1 MSKNVCVGVVF
12 GGASTEAAVSRKTA
26 ESVYRALIDR
36 DFEAKMAECDASLPA
51 RLEGCDVVFPAVHG
65 RFGEDGC
72 LQGMLEILGL
82 PYVGSNVLASAMAND
97 KAVSKACF
105 RAVGVPV
112 VEDIL
117 VTKRAHQTP
126 EKQVFETL
134 GKSVVVKPTCQGSA
148 IGVSI
153 LKDLEGPSDPRLR
166 TALEVAFSFDD
177 RVLVETFADGLEVT
191 CGVLDLHGQEPIALP
206 PTLIVP
212 KSADWY
218 DFKAKYAA
226 GGSEHVCPAPFRFE
240 TNTAIQRA
248 AIAAHKSVKARDF
261 SRTDFVVNEAWVA
274 RPALVALE
282 INTIPGMTAT
292 SLYPEA
298 ARTAGIAF
306 ADLIERLV
314 KSAIARGSTQK
325 QVAVE
330 FPGG

>member
-1 MSKNVCVGVVF
+1 MSKKVTVGVVF

-26 ESVYRALIDR
+26 ESVFRALIER
-36 DFEAKMAECDASLPA
+36 DFEPKMLECDGSLPA

-72 LQGMLEILGL
+72 LQGMLEILGI

-105 RAVGVPV
+105 RAANVPV
-112 VEDIL
+112 IEDIL
-117 VTKRAHQTP
+117 VTKTASKSP
-126 EKQVFETL
+126 EKQVFEAL

-153 LKDLEGPSDPRLR
+153 LKDLSGPGDARLR

-177 RVLVETFADGLEVT
+177 RVLIEAFADGLEVT
-191 CGVLDLHGQEPIALP
+191 CGVLDLHGQQPIALP

-226 GGSEHVCPAPFRFE
+226 GGSEHVCPAPFRLE
-240 TNTAIQRA
+240 TNAAIQRA
-248 AIAAHKSVKARDF
+248 ALAAHKSVMARDF
-261 SRTDFVVNEAWVA
+261 SRTDFVVNEAWVS
-274 RPALVALE
+274 RPAIVALE

-298 ARTAGIAF
+298 ARAAGIAF
-306 ADLIERLV
+306 PDLIARLV
-314 KSAIARGSTQK
+314 KSAMSRGRTQK
-325 QVAVE
+325 QIAVD
-330 FPGG
+330 FPGE